1 MQKVTV
7 IGILVFAV
15 AIHSGA
21 QPSRRSNP
29 IPVRDS
35 LIKQDSVILN
45 SVREM
50 ATENLPIISV
60 DASEINDKNFQNIS
74 TPVTSTTD
82 VFLSQA
88 SFNFNPVRFRLR
100 GYDTDNS
107 ITNMNGITIENLE
120 NGFAFTSLLS
130 GFNDVLR
137 NREVAIGLQNNSFSF
152 GGIAVSSQIDS
163 RPQKF
168 RKQSTVSYA
177 FADRGYVHKISFTH
191 TSGIDKKG
199 WSFVYS
205 GSRRWADEG
214 YVPGTYLNAW
224 SGLIGVDKKIGLK
237 QDLSFVAFGTIAEN
251 GRQGFAVAEM
261 DSLAGSH
268 YYNPFWGYQNGKKR
282 NANIVKINQPYL
294 ILTHEYRIRNSS
306 SFITALAYSFG
317 DHGSTFL
324 DWYNAPDPRPDYY
337 RYLPSYQTDP
347 YQKFLV
353 QQTMMHNENDRQI
366 NWQRLY
372 DVNRGSMETIQ
383 DANGITGNSVT
394 GKRSHYVLAE
404 NIAHTT
410 KFDINSTFNTVA
422 GKHLQLSSG
431 VSYQFQKSRY
441 YKKLDDLLG
450 GDFFV
455 DLNQFAERTFPSS
468 STANQNDLDRPNRIL
483 SQGDQYG
490 WDYNIISSKAKAWL
504 QTAFTFKRIDL
515 FFAAEGSDTK
525 FIREGN
531 VKNGLF
537 PGNSMGPSPAFH
549 FIGYGTKAGITYK
562 INGRNYV
569 YINAAII
576 SKSPSSQNVFVSAKT
591 RNEAQSNLVNEN
603 IRTAEAGY
611 ILHAPKVKLR
621 LTGYFTRFDHQLD
634 VINYYD
640 DDLLNY
646 VNYALSN
653 ISKLHYGTEL
663 GIDAKLIGGLS
674 LKAAA
679 SIARY
684 YYDSRPTAVVT
695 VDNTASVV
703 AKDILYLKNYF
714 LGGMPQQAYS
724 LGFQYQTANQFYLNI
739 SGNLFKDRWMD
750 INPVRHT
757 YRAVQNTVYQTAQWN
772 DILQQTALQDQF
784 TVDVS
789 GGYTLRISKKRNR
802 HKTFLNLNGS
812 INNLFNNQNIESGAS
827 EQWRFDFSTL
837 NTGKFPPKFY
847 YYNGLNFMFSSTIRF

>member
-15 AIHSGA
+15 AIHSVA

-35 LIKQDSVILN
+35 LIKQDSVN
-45 SVREM
+45 FNFVREIV
-50 ATENLPIISV
+50 TGNLPIISV
-60 DASEINDKNFQNIS
+60 DASEINDRNFQNIS
-74 TPVTSTTD
+74 TPVTATTD

-88 SFNFNPVRFRLR
+88 SFNFNPVRFHLR
-100 GYDTDNS
+100 GYDADNS
-107 ITNMNGITIENLE
+107 ITNMNGIAIENLE
-120 NGFAFTSLLS
+120 NGFSFSSLFS
-130 GFNDVLR
+130 GFNDVIR
-137 NREVAIGLQNNSFSF
+137 NREVSIGLHNNSFSF

-163 RPQKF
+163 RPQKQ
-168 RKQSTVSYA
+168 RKQSSISYA
-177 FADRGYVHKISFTH
+177 FADRGYVNKISISH
-191 TSGIDKKG
+191 ASGIDKKG
-199 WSFVYS
+199 WSFVFS
-205 GSRRWADEG
+205 GNRRWSDEG
-214 YVPGTYLNAW
+214 YVPGTYSNAW
-224 SGLIGVDKKIGLK
+224 SALIGADKKIGLK

-282 NANIVKINQPYL
+282 NANVARINQPYF
-294 ILTHEYRIRNSS
+294 ILTHEFRIRNNTSLIS
-306 SFITALAYSFG
+306 ALAYSFG
-317 DHGSTFL
+317 DHGSSFL

-353 QQTMMHNENDRQI
+353 QQTMMHDENARQI

-372 DVNRGSMETIQ
+372 DVNRGSLETIQ
-383 DANGITGNSVT
+383 DANGITGNSIS

-404 NIAHTT
+404 NISHLT
-410 KFDINSTFNTVA
+410 KFDLNSTFNTFI

-431 VSYQFQKSRY
+431 ASFQFQRSRY
-441 YKKLDDLLG
+441 YKKIDDLLG

-455 DLNQFAERTFPSS
+455 DLNQFAERTYPSS

-483 SQGDQYG
+483 SRGDRYG
-490 WDYNIISSKAKAWL
+490 WDYNIITSKAKVWL

-515 FFAAEGSDTK
+515 FVAVEGSDTK
-525 FIREGN
+525 FSRQGN

-537 PGNSMGPSPAFH
+537 PNNSFGSSSTFH
-549 FIGYGTKAGITYK
+549 FAGYGSKAGITYK
-562 INGRNYV
+562 INGRNYI
-569 YINAAII
+569 YLNAAII
-576 SKSPSSQNVFVSAKT
+576 SKAPSSQNVFVSAKT
-591 RNEAQSNLVNEN
+591 RNDVQDNLHNEN

-621 LTGYFTRFDHQLD
+621 LTGYYTRFDNQLD
-634 VINYYD
+634 VMNYYD

-646 VNYALSN
+646 VNYALSD

-663 GIDAKLIGGLS
+663 GIDAKLIGSLS
-674 LKAAA
+674 VKAAA
-679 SIARY
+679 SIGRY
-684 YYDSRPTAVVT
+684 YYNSRPTAVVT

-714 LGGMPQQAYS
+714 IGGMPQQAYS
-724 LGFQYQTANQFYLNI
+724 AGLQYQTANQFYLNV

-750 INPVRHT
+750 INPVRRT
-757 YRAVQNTVYQTAQWN
+757 YRAVQNTVYQSAQWN
-772 DILQQTALQDQF
+772 DILFQTALQDQF

-789 GGYTLRISKKRNR
+789 GGYSLIISKKRNK
-802 HKTFLNLNGS
+802 HKTFLYLNGS

-847 YYNGLNFMFSSTIRF
+847 YSYGLNFMFSSTIRF